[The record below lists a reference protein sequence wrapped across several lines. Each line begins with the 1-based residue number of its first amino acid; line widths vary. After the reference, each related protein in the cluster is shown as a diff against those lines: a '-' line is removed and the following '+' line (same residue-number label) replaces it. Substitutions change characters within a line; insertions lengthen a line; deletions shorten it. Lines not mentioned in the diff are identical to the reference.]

1 MLQLYSILRSNAIH
15 FLSKNTK
22 YLSVNTLNILY
33 LAAYFD
39 KDNTK
44 LSIILQKNFLRYT
57 SVYNKT

>member
-1 MLQLYSILRSNAIH
+1 MLQLYSILRSNAIY

-33 LAAYFD
+33 LTAYFD

>member
-1 MLQLYSILRSNAIH
+1 MLQLYSILRSNAIY

-39 KDNTK
+39 KDNIK

>member
-1 MLQLYSILRSNAIH
+1 MLQLYSILRSNAIY

-57 SVYNKT
+57 PVYNKT